1 MLGVCKTANAGESLR
16 ASVGGSP
23 DGGECCLLTLERP
36 FIEGILGC
44 GKFRFP
50 PTDAGNLSKGFAQ
63 GCVLALE
70 LSVFQ
75 PSAPILGLG
84 IGADTS
90 AAQWARAASVTRWT
104 LKSMYPCP
112 TCKAQV
118 DAVTKKSSGPNTGNM

>member
-70 LSVFQ
+70 LRVFQ
-75 PSAPILGLG
+75 PSAPRQSLDT
-84 IGADTS
+84 GAGDWSGHFRCPVGKGCLCHQMDTKVYVPLS
-90 AAQWARAASVTRWT
+90 N
-104 LKSMYPCP
+104 L
-112 TCKAQV
+112 
-118 DAVTKKSSGPNTGNM
+118 